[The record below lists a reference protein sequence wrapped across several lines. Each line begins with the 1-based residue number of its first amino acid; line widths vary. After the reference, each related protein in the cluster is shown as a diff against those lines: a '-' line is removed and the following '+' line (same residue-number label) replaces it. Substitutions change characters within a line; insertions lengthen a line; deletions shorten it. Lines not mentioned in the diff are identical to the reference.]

1 MTVLALADSEAPRI
15 KSTAHARI
23 TMSAGTLKTP
33 PSPGGFANCGGIESP
48 KELRKE
54 LRYSPQ
60 PTATAATE
68 TPYSSMS
75 IHPTAQATTS
85 PKVT

>member
-1 MTVLALADSEAPRI
+1 MIALTLADSDAPRM
-15 KSTAHARI
+15 SRNMHAKTTTI
-23 TMSAGTLKTP
+23 AGMLNTP
-33 PSPGGFANCGGIESP
+33 PSPGGLEYAAGIVTP
-48 KELRKE
+48 KAPRNS

-75 IHPTAQATTS
+75 IHPTAHATIS
-85 PKVT
+85 PRVT